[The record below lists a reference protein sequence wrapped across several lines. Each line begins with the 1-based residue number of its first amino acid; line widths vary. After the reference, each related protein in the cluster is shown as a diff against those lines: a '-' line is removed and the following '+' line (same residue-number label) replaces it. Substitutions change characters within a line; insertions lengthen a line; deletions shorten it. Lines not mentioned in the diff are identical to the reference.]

1 MKNRTIILLLL
12 LATIGLTAL
21 AASFPSRGN
30 ADEKAQLAASLQ
42 KWLSTLNPSKN
53 HEKLE
58 PLAGDWDTVTRM
70 YFGGPGTPAVES
82 RGSSV
87 KKWVLGK
94 RHIMEE
100 HKGFMM
106 MPDLET
112 GGMKKTPY
120 EGIGFVGYDNYRNMY
135 AGSWRSNLGTN
146 VLSYTGS
153 MGPKG
158 KALRSYGKMDEPML
172 NVIGRTVK
180 YEMIIANKDQHIL
193 KVYDLH
199 AGDDYLVFDIT
210 YTRKTD

>member
-1 MKNRTIILLLL
+1 MKNRTITLLLL
-12 LATIGLTAL
+12 GTLGLTAL
-21 AASFPSRGN
+21 AASFPSTGN
-30 ADEKAQLAASLQ
+30 ADENAQLAAGLQ
-42 KWLSTLNPSKN
+42 KWLSTLNPSKH
-53 HEKLE
+53 HEKLA
-58 PLAGDWDTVTRM
+58 PFAGDWNTVTRM
-70 YFGGPGTPAVES
+70 YFGGPGSPAVES
-82 RGSSV
+82 SGTST

-135 AGSWRSNLGTN
+135 TGSWRSNLGTN

-153 MGPKG
+153 MDPKG
-158 KALRSYGKMDEPML
+158 KVLRSYGKMDEPML

-180 YEMIIANKDQHIL
+180 YEMTIVNKDQHIL

-199 AGDDYLVFDIT
+199 ARDDYLVFDIT
-210 YTRKTD
+210 YTRKAD

>member
-1 MKNRTIILLLL
+1 MKTRTPALLLL
-12 LATIGLTAL
+12 IGTIGVLAL
-21 AASFPSRGN
+21 GAAFAQQEN
-30 ADEKAQLAASLQ
+30 AGINAQVAALQ
-42 KWLSTLNPSKN
+42 KWLSTLNPSKH
-53 HEKLE
+53 HEKLNV
-58 PLAGDWDTVTRM
+58 LAGEWNTVTRM
-70 YFGGPGTPAVES
+70 YFGGPGSPAVES
-82 RGSSV
+82 RGTSA
-87 KKWVLGK
+87 KKWILGK

-120 EGIGFVGYDNYRNMY
+120 EGIGFAGYDNYRNMY
-135 AGSWRSNLGTN
+135 TGSWRSNLGTN
-146 VLSYTGS
+146 VLSHTGS

-158 KALRSYGKMDEPML
+158 KVLRSYGMMDEPML

-180 YEMIIANKDQHIL
+180 YELVLVNKDQHIL

-210 YTRKTD
+210 YTRKAD